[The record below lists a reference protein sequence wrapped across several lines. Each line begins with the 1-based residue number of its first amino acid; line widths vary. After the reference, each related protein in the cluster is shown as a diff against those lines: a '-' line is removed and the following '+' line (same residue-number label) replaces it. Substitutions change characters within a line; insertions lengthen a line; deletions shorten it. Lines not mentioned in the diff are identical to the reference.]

1 LPAPSPTPPSARR
14 GWLGVVLQPITV
26 PDTIATRAGQSS
38 GPMVVS
44 ITAGGPAEQ
53 AGLRV
58 GDVLL
63 ALNGT
68 SASGPH
74 ALRAFLESERIGSTV
89 AVLLLRY
96 DNVTH

>member
-1 LPAPSPTPPSARR
+1 
-14 GWLGVVLQPITV
+14 
-26 PDTIATRAGQSS
+26 
-38 GPMVVS
+38 MVVS
-44 ITAGGPAEQ
+44 VTKGGPADL

-63 ALNGT
+63 ALNGI

-89 AVLLLRY
+89 EVRFLREAAVTTAHLT
-96 DNVTH
+96 VAAQPG